1 MKIIPSFLMALLGG
15 LVLSAGA
22 HAAVSLHKFDVYFG
36 DINGDGISDYYMHR
50 KLFVPIGVGASF
62 PLPLFRD
69 RYAFLGK
76 PDGSYED
83 LVEWSQV
90 VDVAAM
96 PSVLLQLADFN
107 GDGYQDFFI
116 HSADAALNSLL
127 VYTDGSGL
135 YIASQFTH
143 ISNLQISGNSSVVVS
158 DLYGSSL
165 PGLIIDGQYVA
176 ETAGGES
183 FAHVQDLYIDNGA
196 TGELY
201 AQALPASLVGESGA
215 LASVS
220 VAGQLGYAYPI
231 QVPPGV
237 AGFAPAVS
245 LSYQSGG
252 SGGIAGSGWSLS
264 ATMSV
269 ERCGRAPA
277 FGDSA
282 FGGVTL
288 TSQDRLCMGGERL
301 KVVSGSYWQTG
312 AVYKPESQGGIR
324 VTQKGTSGAPY
335 FEVELS
341 NGGLYRLDHS
351 FQPAGGT
358 AVTLRWS
365 VTHAQDAFG
374 NVMSFIYASSDE
386 EDLLRYIRYGNA
398 GDAEVEFRY
407 QVRSDVRERFI
418 AGRRVILRQAL
429 SEIVTRFNG
438 DRVGMYRLVYG
449 SQPYD
454 PATSALTLKGIQK
467 CGYEAGSTLCQSSI
481 AMENS
486 SSPVSI
492 SETGQGFSGI
502 QSALKSAVLDWNGD
516 GIDDFVT
523 TDGSSI
529 ILRQMTSSGNAAT
542 STLVGPLAQ
551 GKVFSLGAMDANSN
565 GKSGIV
571 YLQASVQNN
580 VWSGT
585 WYYLAQGASS
595 VQVSSFSTEINAD
608 LAGVAHEQRAP
619 EPVIADV
626 DGDGTQDVILLNGS
640 SWRIL
645 KGGGFSQLATIST
658 TRLAVNKR
666 PFPARLTNDGLV
678 SLVFRN
684 SSAEMGYLRL
694 NRNGSPA
701 LWGALSGIPGD
712 RVVPL
717 DVNGDG
723 LTDFVS
729 DSNNQ
734 VRLHIANGSNG
745 FISRNTGIS
754 SGQVFFPASD
764 IEELDRTRYF
774 IRAADLNGDAY
785 QDLIY
790 YNPVSLG
797 QTFKYLISDGAM
809 LAGPYDTNVT
819 SNLRPRIGSFEYLYN
834 IENDSSDYDITSGAH
849 SYNTLHSVPD
859 SPAIFEGLYVDYQSQ
874 TLRGRYKNAVY
885 DQYGNFADYAWEDL
899 APEGEVLDRA
909 DIFYIVDNYVQIWRS
924 NEGTGPFPYN
934 YPSSWPT
941 HISTLSDVAEITD
954 YCGFSQDGPCR
965 TIRNLP
971 VPILVTYFT
980 TPVFSILEGY
990 NFYASQTFEG
1000 NLFSQLNGN
1009 DFQLMDVNADGMA
1022 DIVAVNAD
1030 DDGWVVHYSTG
1041 SSPKLAALTD
1051 SLGAEQKFTY
1061 GGMSAPGL
1069 YQPGAGTPPSNARPL
1084 NGGMKLVSKVQRDS
1098 GLRDAQG
1105 AVIFVDEDYQ
1115 YAGAYLD
1122 QRGRGMLG
1130 FEAVTVT
1137 MPQRDE
1143 VLTRKHKQTFPHIG
1157 MVTEETLHIDGGT
1170 TLVRRSTTLP
1180 GVESLHGGVVTQ
1192 PVVITTTS
1200 ESFDDDGSA
1209 VSASRTD
1216 KAWSVFQSQFVQL
1229 DSETTTVGS
1238 ALNALNEVTGVVSSH
1253 AKAVVE
1259 YDHDPATWIMGFASS
1274 LTDTWTRGAQQKQA
1288 STLRTRYAD
1297 TLLPATTTEFAGTT
1311 YQLHTSYI
1319 YHASGNVQ
1327 STTRTANVNGQP
1339 QSRTEAISGFVA
1351 NRYPAKLINALNQ
1364 SEAQDRQYD
1373 LAKGVLTRSTDVNG
1387 LHTSYRYDAL
1397 GRLEETITP
1406 DDVISASTLHS
1417 CAPPACQNAGQNA
1430 VWYVSQTV
1438 THPAV
1443 SEQGAPA
1450 RYRYMDAL
1458 GREVASESGLF
1469 DGDYAISTKSFS
1481 IRGLLA
1487 EESVPHEAG
1496 ASPAVSSFVYDALGR
1511 MESANFASGDT
1522 SSYDYQSRAGGG
1534 LKTEVTTTSLD
1545 HLGAPVVRINGSE
1558 TNALGEVVSTTEDVN
1573 GLAINSEYNY
1583 DPQGNHSYSQ
1593 IDGQAS
1599 LVTLMEYDLAGR
1611 MTQIDDPDTGVTDY
1625 VYNGFG
1631 ELQTQ
1636 TLQNGSSQTWQYDLA
1651 GRQTSR
1657 TDIANSLPTVRQWFY
1672 DLDGTNCD
1680 SATGKRIGALACV
1693 RSPDFAEDYQYDGLG
1708 RLSIQETDISVPG
1721 QATRSYAMTY
1731 GYDNFSRQNA
1741 MQWPNNYQASW
1752 HYTLDGYLSEIR
1764 DGNGRTLSEVMEQNA
1779 FGQITDRRLA
1789 NGVITS
1795 LSQFDPDT
1803 GRLLSRSATSVAG
1816 TLQQDSYFWWTNG
1829 NLGERVQ
1836 QTSGAT
1842 TLTETFGYDSLE
1854 RLTSAVSAGAL
1865 SRSEAVNY
1873 NRIGN
1878 IHDKYGVSGTYT
1890 YSTNQPHAVTAANGV
1905 SYGYD
1910 AAGNMTSRGAS
1921 TIVYNALNNV
1931 ESISTSGTEVSR
1943 FRYGPSDQRF
1953 HQRNVAGG
1961 VVTDTFYVVPG
1972 VYEEEISAGTTE
1984 QRVYVG
1990 DMLLHRTIN
1999 GTPQE
2004 NYLLRDHL
2012 GSVAVIADDQGQVIE
2027 RVMYDPWGKVRTAAG
2042 ADNGTGPVNGSRGFT
2057 DHEHLQDLGLIH
2069 MNGRIYDPLI
2079 ARFLSADPFVQAPSY
2094 SQSYNR
2100 YSYVWNNPLNTTDP
2114 SGYLGLQSDVWVY
2127 DCVPFCGG
2135 SGHAGVDAGM
2145 GWVLGGGGIAGTTF
2159 LPADHFSGAGAYNL
2173 AYALQQDVDSNNLRF
2188 NGLDSPAMM
2197 WASGGSPASLHM
2209 ALGEANAPLTRLESS
2224 SLLLKAG
2231 AGFATGGTAFG
2242 WLGSGTLAAN
2252 LTLLQLEILGL
2263 NQAMT
2268 EGGPFSPGGWGG
2280 VTKGAIGFAPG
2291 EAVSALTANRLQ
2303 HGTRH
2308 LVTAGILPPWRG
2320 TSSPQLIKNALG
2332 PILERPSATFN
2343 HAVGGTAVKGFL
2355 GEVHGS
2361 RVAVMVYSEGPL
2373 AGQLA
2378 TSVVPSPNQ
2387 LIKWGVAP

>member
-1 MKIIPSFLMALLGG
+1 MKNIPSLLAAFISGIA
-15 LVLSAGA
+15 LSAGA
-22 HAAVSLHKFDVYFG
+22 NAALSLHKFDVYFG

-69 RYAFLGK
+69 RYALLGMS
-76 PDGSYED
+76 DGSYAD
-83 LVEWSQV
+83 LVGWSQD
-90 VDVAAM
+90 VDLKEM
-96 PSVLLQLADFN
+96 SSTSFQLADFN
-107 GDGYQDFFI
+107 GDGHQDVFI
-116 HSADAALNSLL
+116 HSANATLNSLL
-127 VYTDGSGL
+127 IYSDDDDL

-143 ISNLQISGNSSVVVS
+143 INNLQVSGNANVAVG

-165 PGLIIDGQYVA
+165 PELIVDDQYVA
-176 ETAGGES
+176 ETDGDES
-183 FAHVQDLYIDNGA
+183 FVHVQDLLIDNGA

-201 AQALPASLVGESGA
+201 AHALAASLVGEPGA

-237 AGFAPAVS
+237 SGFAPAVS
-245 LSYQSGG
+245 LSYQSGR
-252 SGGIAGSGWSLS
+252 SGGIAGSGWSLG

-269 ERCGRAPA
+269 ERCGQAPA

-301 KVVSGSYWQTG
+301 KVVSGTYWQAG

-341 NGGLYRLDHS
+341 NGSLYRLDHF

-365 VTHAQDAFG
+365 ATHAQDAFG
-374 NVMSFIYASSDE
+374 NAMSFIYASSDE

-454 PATSALTLKGIQK
+454 PATSALTLKEIQR
-467 CGYEAGSTLCQSSI
+467 CGYEAGSTLCQPSTV
-481 AMENS
+481 MENS

-492 SETGQGFSGI
+492 SETGLGFSGI

-529 ILRQMTSSGNAAT
+529 VLRQMTSSGNAAT
-542 STLVGPLAQ
+542 STLVGPLTQ
-551 GKVFSLGAMDANSN
+551 GKVFSLGAMDADGN
-565 GKSGIV
+565 GKSGIL
-571 YLQASVQNN
+571 YLQAGVENN

-585 WYYLAQGASS
+585 WYYLAQGASL
-595 VQVSSFSTEINAD
+595 VQVSSFSTEINGD
-608 LAGVAHEQRAP
+608 LAGIAHEQRAP

-626 DGDGTQDVILLNGS
+626 DGDGTQDAILLNGS

-645 KGGGFSQLATIST
+645 KGVGFSQLATIST
-658 TRLAVNKR
+658 ARLAVNNR
-666 PFPARLTNDGLV
+666 PFSARLTNDGLV
-678 SLVFRN
+678 SLVFRK
-684 SSAEMGYLRL
+684 SSTQMGYLRL
-694 NRNGSPA
+694 NRNGSSA
-701 LWGALSGIPGD
+701 LWGTLSGIPGD

-729 DSNNQ
+729 DTSNQ
-734 VRLHIANGSNG
+734 LRLHIANGASG
-745 FISRNTGIS
+745 FVSRDTGIS
-754 SGQVFFPASD
+754 SSQVFFPASN

-774 IRAADLNGDAY
+774 IRAADLNGDSY

-790 YNPVSLG
+790 YNPVNLG
-797 QTFKYLISDGAM
+797 QTFKYLISEGVM

-819 SNLRPRIGSFEYLYN
+819 SNLRPRIGSFGYQYS
-834 IENDSSDYDITSGAH
+834 IENDSSDYDITSGAQ
-849 SYNTLHSVPD
+849 SYNSVHSLD
-859 SPAIFEGLYVDYQSQ
+859 IFDGLYVDYQSQ
-874 TLRGRYKNAVY
+874 TLGGSYRNAVY
-885 DQYGNFADYAWEDL
+885 DLNGNIADYAWVELD
-899 APEGEVLDRA
+899 PEGEPLPLADVL
-909 DIFYIVDNYVQIWRS
+909 YIVNEYVQIWRS
-924 NEGTGPFPYN
+924 NQGTGPFPYS
-934 YPSSWPT
+934 YPASWPAS
-941 HISTLSDVAEITD
+941 ISSLSQVSQITN
-954 YCGFSQDGPCR
+954 YCGFSQVGPCR

-1000 NLFSQLNGN
+1000 NLVSQLNGN

-1022 DIVAVNAD
+1022 DIVTVNAD

-1051 SLGAEQKFTY
+1051 SLSAEQKFTY
-1061 GGMSAPGL
+1061 DGMSAPGL
-1069 YQPGAGTPPSNARPL
+1069 YQAGTSTPPPNARPL

-1115 YAGAYLD
+1115 YSDAYLD

-1130 FEAVTVT
+1130 FETVTVT
-1137 MPQRDE
+1137 MSQRDE

-1170 TLVRRSTTLP
+1170 TLVQRSTTLP
-1180 GVESLHGGVVTQ
+1180 GVESLHGGVVNQ
-1192 PVVITTTS
+1192 PVVIATTA

-1259 YDHDPATWIMGFASS
+1259 YDHDPSAWIMGFASS

-1297 TLLPATTTEFAGTT
+1297 TPLPATTTKFAGTT
-1311 YQLHTSYI
+1311 YQLHTSYT

-1373 LAKGVLTRSTDVNG
+1373 LGKGVLTRSTDVNG

-1406 DDVISASTLHS
+1406 DGVISASTLHS

-1443 SEQGAPA
+1443 PEQGAPA
-1450 RYRYMDAL
+1450 QYRYMDAL

-1469 DGDYAISTKSFS
+1469 DGDYAISTKSFN
-1481 IRGLLA
+1481 IRGLLV

-1496 ASPAVSSFVYDALGR
+1496 DTPAVSSFVYDALGR
-1511 MESANFASGDT
+1511 MESANLASGDT

-1545 HLGAPVVRINGSE
+1545 HLGAPVVRINSSE

-1573 GLAINSEYNY
+1573 GLAITSEYSY
-1583 DPQGNHSYSQ
+1583 DAQGNHSYSQ

-1672 DLDGTNCD
+1672 DLGGTNCD

-1693 RSPDFAEDYQYDGLG
+1693 RSPGFAEDYQYDGLG
-1708 RLSIQETDISVPG
+1708 RLSMQETDIDVPG

-1731 GYDNFSRQNA
+1731 GYDSFSRQNA
-1741 MQWPNNYQASW
+1741 MQWPNGYEASW

-1764 DGNGRTLSEVMEQNA
+1764 DGSNRTLSEIREQNV

-1803 GRLLSRSATSVAG
+1803 GRLLSRSATSTAG
-1816 TLQQDSYFWWTNG
+1816 TLQQDSYHWWSNG

-1836 QTSGAT
+1836 QTTAAT
-1842 TLTETFGYDSLE
+1842 PLTETFGYDSLN
-1854 RLTSAVSAGAL
+1854 RLTSAVSSGAL

-1878 IHDKYGVSGTYT
+1878 ITDKYGVSGAYS
-1890 YSTNQPHAVTAANGV
+1890 YSTSQPHAVSEANGV

-1921 TIVYNALNNV
+1921 TIVFNALNNV
-1931 ESISTSGTEVSR
+1931 ESISTGGTEVSR
-1943 FRYGPSDQRF
+1943 FRYGPGDQRF

-1961 VVTDTFYVVPG
+1961 VVTDTFYAVPG

-1990 DMLLHRTIN
+1990 DMLLHRTVN

-2012 GSVAVIADDQGQVIE
+2012 GSAAVIADDQGQVIE
-2027 RVMYDPWGKVRTAAG
+2027 RIMYDPWGKVRTAAG
-2042 ADNGTGPVNGSRGFT
+2042 ADNGTGPATGSRGFT
-2057 DHEHLQDLGLIH
+2057 DHEHLMDLGLIH
-2069 MNGRIYDPLI
+2069 MNGRVYDPLLG
-2079 ARFLSADPFVQAPSY
+2079 RFLSADPVVQKINR
-2094 SQSYNR
+2094 SQAYNR
-2100 YSYVWNNPLNTTDP
+2100 YSYMSNRPLMGVDP
-2114 SGYLGLQSDVWVY
+2114 SGYEQVWLWEDAGLGDWTIFDRWFGSEQWSFANTYNLYINPNGMHEYKTLSQRQDWYAWADSEQLRAGSEVRWLGL
-2127 DCVPFCGG
+2127 
-2135 SGHAGVDAGM
+2135 A
-2145 GWVLGGGGIAGTTF
+2145 
-2159 LPADHFSGAGAYNL
+2159 
-2173 AYALQQDVDSNNLRF
+2173 
-2188 NGLDSPAMM
+2188 
-2197 WASGGSPASLHM
+2197 
-2209 ALGEANAPLTRLESS
+2209 
-2224 SLLLKAG
+2224 
-2231 AGFATGGTAFG
+2231 
-2242 WLGSGTLAAN
+2242 
-2252 LTLLQLEILGL
+2252 
-2263 NQAMT
+2263 
-2268 EGGPFSPGGWGG
+2268 
-2280 VTKGAIGFAPG
+2280 G
-2291 EAVSALTANRLQ
+2291 EAVQSAWYLEMIGGAYDRDVSAFVTSANVAIFNDVYPKIRSLLEGPALKGDAAMAWDVMTLWKEQ
-2303 HGTRH
+2303 E
-2308 LVTAGILPPWRG
+2308 LVQPIYEEYRG
-2320 TSSPQLIKNALG
+2320 TWAF
-2332 PILERPSATFN
+2332 SAYEFAASLDN
-2343 HAVGGTAVKGFL
+2343 HGMKVMKSAVGINLPAFPSSHASIYSPSHRWTFGML
-2355 GEVHGS
+2355 GMGYPVH
-2361 RVAVMVYSEGPL
+2361 PDNL
-2373 AGQLA
+2373 ANG
-2378 TSVVPSPNQ
+2378 
-2387 LIKWGVAP
+2387 K